1 MGDYKKVDM
10 SDDAYLSLKEGE
22 GLGNVSRAAGFASEL
37 GGNMLSGGM
46 AGKAAFEAAR
56 PFYNAY
62 QIGRAYDRLQ
72 KDPFQG
78 SGRDVIA
85 RMKNHNGE
93 TVMLQRGEVL
103 KKDDGS
109 IIASGNDLYRA
120 TGTKRNYGLNK
131 AIYKHDVPREQITKI
146 PRYIRNKPVEISP
159 RGQDVYV
166 VKGIDGNYRIATTPT
181 ESGRTISTIYKIDR

>member
-1 MGDYKKVDM
+1 M
-10 SDDAYLSLKEGE
+10 EICC
-22 GLGNVSRAAGFASEL
+22 
-37 GGNMLSGGM
+37 SGGI
-46 AGKAAFEAAR
+46 AGKTAFEAAR

-62 QIGRAYDRLQ
+62 QIRRAYDRLQ

-109 IIASGNDLYRA
+109 IIASG
-120 TGTKRNYGLNK
+120 
-131 AIYKHDVPREQITKI
+131 KI
-146 PRYIRNKPVEISP
+146 WAELPEP
-159 RGQDVYV
+159 
-166 VKGIDGNYRIATTPT
+166 KGIMV
-181 ESGRTISTIYKIDR
+181 